1 MAAGRKNR
9 WHWRLGSR
17 LAAVIPV
24 AGLLMTAQA
33 GARSDSPI
41 VRIGPDK
48 LVGGREGELSIFR
61 GIPYASPPIGDLR
74 WREPQLPT
82 PWNGLREAVRFAPDC
97 PGTSPL
103 PKGASEDCLY
113 LNVWT
118 PKISPKAKL
127 PVMVW
132 IYGGAFR
139 GGSAADPRFDG
150 SNLARRGVV
159 LVSFGFRVGPL
170 GYLATRQLSAESPH
184 GTSGNYGV
192 LDAIAA
198 LRWVRANI
206 AAFGGDPRNVTIFGQ
221 SSGSETVNILTASPL
236 ARGLFHRAI
245 GESGSSIGVRQ
256 ALPLAQAEVIGE
268 LYMKD
273 RGAADLAGLRA
284 LPLELVLARDSAK
297 YEPNIDGW
305 LLPRDVLSVYRE
317 SRQNDCPMLVGS
329 NGQEVPADPTA
340 TMATFR
346 QMLQQQFG
354 SLTSRATDL
363 FAVGSDEQAMQAQS
377 RLTRILWGDFP
388 AAAWVSAQAATGRSK
403 IYHYLFDY
411 APPREVG
418 KPRVA
423 YHGAE
428 IGYVF
433 GTYRRPGQ
441 PPQGL
446 VDDRMAELVQNYWV
460 NFARTGNPNG
470 PGLPDW
476 PAVTDARSQTQMRF
490 DSGGAAAA
498 PWRDPALIALLAQRY
513 YGGWPIADQRRLSK

>member
-1 MAAGRKNR
+1 MAADRDIR
-9 WHWRLGSR
+9 RHRRLWAR
-17 LAAVIPV
+17 FITIIPV
-24 AGLLMTAQA
+24 AGSLMTAQA
-33 GARSDSPI
+33 GAMADGPF
-41 VRIGPDK
+41 VRIGPGK
-48 LVGGREGELSIFR
+48 LVGRHEGKLSIFR
-61 GIPYASPPIGDLR
+61 GIPYAAPPIGDLR
-74 WREPQLPT
+74 WRDPRPPT

-103 PKGASEDCLY
+103 PRGASEDCLY
-113 LNVWT
+113 LNIWT

-170 GYLATRQLSAESPH
+170 GYLATRQLSAESRQ

-206 AAFGGDPRNVTIFGQ
+206 AAFGGDPQNVTIFGQ

-245 GESGSSIGVRQ
+245 GESGSSIGIRQ
-256 ALPLAQAEVIGE
+256 ALPLAQAEANGE

-273 RGAADLAGLRA
+273 RGAADPAGLRA
-284 LPLELVLARDSAK
+284 LPLEQVLARGSAK

-305 LLPRDVLSVYRE
+305 LLPGDVLSIYRDG
-317 SRQNDCPMLVGS
+317 RQNDCPMLVGS

-354 SLTSRATDL
+354 SLAASATDL
-363 FAVGSDEQAMQAQS
+363 FAAASDEQAMEAQS
-377 RLTRILWGDFP
+377 QLTRILWGDFP
-388 AAAWVSAQAATGRSK
+388 ASAWVSAQAATGRSK

-411 APPREVG
+411 APPREAG

-433 GTYRRPGQ
+433 GTHRRPGQ
-441 PPQGL
+441 PRQGL
-446 VDDRMAELVQNYWV
+446 IDDRMAELMQSYWV

-476 PAVTDARSQTQMRF
+476 PAVTDAARQTQMRF
-490 DSGGAAAA
+490 DSGGAAPA

-513 YGGWPIADQRRLSK
+513 YGAWPIADQRRLSK